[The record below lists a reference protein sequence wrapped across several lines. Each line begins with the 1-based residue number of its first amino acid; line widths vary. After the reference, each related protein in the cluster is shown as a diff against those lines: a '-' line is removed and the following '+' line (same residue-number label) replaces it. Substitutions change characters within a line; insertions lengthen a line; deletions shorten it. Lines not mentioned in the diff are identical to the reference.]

1 MIENTL
7 RKIAKGILKLQGY
20 KIVIIRVQNGHTHID
35 GDKELLKYT
44 DITGFLYNK
53 EPYIQ
58 RPYKAKMVATKIN
71 EPVYMGLPIPPSIN
85 TVDDESLISLNPHGN
100 SIVSEWDNY
109 NAKGEEEEEPLT
121 TGCGCNANGPCKE
134 YIDTNS
140 VIKQ

>member
-1 MIENTL
+1 MSIL

-58 RPYKAKMVATKIN
+58 RPYKAKPLVTLREYN
-71 EPVYMGLPIPPSIN
+71 ERMMKEPL
-85 TVDDESLISLNPHGN
+85 TDKESTYLESLNPHGN

-109 NAKGEEEEEPLT
+109 NTKGED
-121 TGCGCNANGPCKE
+121 NN
-134 YIDTNS
+134 N
-140 VIKQ
+140 